1 VYYSDISNSEL
12 QQFHNQ
18 KVQNFTIK
26 LSDALTSPL
35 FKIEEVIAGNV
46 YKIYPLFYANE
57 ITSTNPNDK
66 ILDNKCII
74 CQKQT
79 DENTN
84 KETYFSFISDPDSEI
99 NDYTEYG
106 QYYDIGDSLTT
117 NEFNA
122 IISLL
127 RQNTINTGQFEL
139 NNGTLHGAY
148 ADYEFDIEDS
158 TLLDTGIVVTDETI
172 TSQPRV
178 KLTNPLFKWSKYLL
192 KLDVIHYTGV
202 NVLDD
207 ETGDFKV
214 VETLEVELVKD
225 EWVDIPVSSFE
236 EGYII
241 SLTANIEISHNE
253 PIIRM
258 LKGLRVTGNPEI
270 IQSNETTDLT
280 AQLLDQNGYDYD
292 VSESE
297 GITVHF
303 YEIITPS
310 LTGLI
315 ANPNIIAIDETSDI
329 TVQVMDEDGSKVTG
343 ETVHFYAVKG
353 IDPTP
358 GHSYRLV
365 VESDVDVLSYY
376 DEDSAILS
384 ATLTDNNIGVSGETV
399 NFMKKEEVFR
409 DGGITGDSSAEY
421 WAWNSSYVSQSVG
434 STGTTVTNSD
444 NSDRVYTLRKST
456 SGTQYEVFS
465 RFCSFEFDLISVTGN
480 VQIQQRIGTTQKAY
494 NLTETGHY
502 KIINDD
508 EYINIYCND
517 VLKDRLENTMTG
529 LHQIRFG
536 MFGVGNFTYK
546 NFKVLDDEIFDT
558 ATTDVNG
565 VATVS
570 YVSKGAG
577 DLNIHC
583 EALQGSLVSEIYSV
597 SDCIIA
603 NVNVEYTGTSTSDT
617 VYSLGYDQIADLSS
631 TDFEMTWDFKQT
643 SYGCDVCLGASSEF
657 SVSPIKS
664 NYRVFIGNSGGGNT
678 RQGYRTTSTT
688 NTNGSISGE
697 VSLNTVHNMK
707 IVKEGS
713 TFSYYLGTKLLGTR
727 TVSFWSDYN
736 MFGVHTVQWNKG
748 TTTISN
754 LKIKPL

>member
-1 VYYSDISNSEL
+1 MYYSDISNSEL

-172 TSQPRV
+172 TAQPRV

-258 LKGLRVTGNPEI
+258 LNSLRVTANPEI
-270 IQSNETTDLT
+270 KQSNETTDLT

-292 VSESE
+292 LSESE

-376 DEDSAILS
+376 DSDSASLS
-384 ATLTDNNIGVSGETV
+384 ATLTDNNVPVDGEVVSFEVRKQSDDSLVETL
-399 NFMKKEEVFR
+399 
-409 DGGITGDSSAEY
+409 
-421 WAWNSSYVSQSVG
+421 
-434 STGTTVTNSD
+434 TGTTNS
-444 NSDRVYTLRKST
+444 
-456 SGTQYEVFS
+456 Q
-465 RFCSFEFDLISVTGN
+465 
-480 VQIQQRIGTTQKAY
+480 
-494 NLTETGHY
+494 
-502 KIINDD
+502 
-508 EYINIYCND
+508 
-517 VLKDRLENTMTG
+517 
-529 LHQIRFG
+529 
-536 MFGVGNFTYK
+536 
-546 NFKVLDDEIFDT
+546 
-558 ATTDVNG
+558 G

-570 YVSKGAG
+570 YDSKGVG
-577 DLNIHC
+577 DLNVHC

-664 NYRVFIGNSGGGNT
+664 NYRVFVGNSGGGNT

-727 TVSFWSDYN
+727 TVTFWSDYN
-736 MFGVHTVQWNKG
+736 MFGVHTVQWNTG

>member
-172 TSQPRV
+172 TAQPRV

-376 DEDSAILS
+376 DEDSASLS
-384 ATLTDNNIGVSGETV
+384 ATLTDNNVPVDGEVVSFEVRKQSDDSLVETL
-399 NFMKKEEVFR
+399 
-409 DGGITGDSSAEY
+409 
-421 WAWNSSYVSQSVG
+421 
-434 STGTTVTNSD
+434 TGTTNS
-444 NSDRVYTLRKST
+444 
-456 SGTQYEVFS
+456 Q
-465 RFCSFEFDLISVTGN
+465 
-480 VQIQQRIGTTQKAY
+480 
-494 NLTETGHY
+494 
-502 KIINDD
+502 
-508 EYINIYCND
+508 
-517 VLKDRLENTMTG
+517 
-529 LHQIRFG
+529 
-536 MFGVGNFTYK
+536 
-546 NFKVLDDEIFDT
+546 
-558 ATTDVNG
+558 G

-570 YVSKGAG
+570 YVSKGTG

-583 EALQGSLVSEIYSV
+583 EALQGSLVSEICVIQDCILYDGLTSDSGKWTVPSGVTSTYSSDGWRV
-597 SDCIIA
+597 SANAYKQIKLTEKLTSDCSVEFTVADYSSTRDMAIIVYA
-603 NVNVEYTGTSTSDT
+603 YTNGETTPNQQILTGGSTVASDWKVLGSTIDHNMIKGGVYRIEYTNSTLK
-617 VYSLGYDQIADLSS
+617 VY
-631 TDFEMTWDFKQT
+631 EN
-643 SYGCDVCLGASSEF
+643 DV
-657 SVSPIKS
+657 
-664 NYRVFIGNSGGGNT
+664 
-678 RQGYRTTSTT
+678 
-688 NTNGSISGE
+688 
-697 VSLNTVHNMK
+697 
-707 IVKEGS
+707 
-713 TFSYYLGTKLLGTR
+713 LLGSASNNVGLPTR
-727 TVSFWSDYN
+727 FE
-736 MFGVHTVQWNKG
+736 FHTS
-748 TTTISN
+748 SN
-754 LKIKPL
+754 RWAIYKDLKIKPL